1 MARGDRLYSEELWS
15 AGTGL
20 RWLARDMRQ
29 GPLRNKLLA
38 LAIDCEQEAAE
49 LNSKFQRIRV
59 AALQERLEAG
69 ETRRP
74 RPVPHFSSSRSA
86 R

>member
-1 MARGDRLYSEELWS
+1 MARGGKLYSEELWS

-38 LAIDCEQEAAE
+38 LAIDCEQEAAD
-49 LNSKFQRIRV
+49 LNGKFQRGRV
-59 AALQERLEAG
+59 AAINERLEGG
-69 ETRRP
+69 EA
-74 RPVPHFSSSRSA
+74 RSGRSLPALRA
-86 R
+86 RN